1 MFFFETAYF
10 WKRNSDMQSV
20 SFDFVQKFSEIDLKV
35 TTQKEI
41 SHVCQGK
48 CSDTRCEE
56 PAANK

>member
-1 MFFFETAYF
+1 
-10 WKRNSDMQSV
+10 MQSV
-20 SFDFVQKFSEIDLKV
+20 SSDFVQKVSEIDLKV
-35 TTQKEI
+35 AAKKKNI